1 MIRNSTR
8 TKGTAATALLFL
20 LCFPA
25 LQAQTGRRQPF
36 IEVETG
42 GVFLGYCDVGIPGD
56 SGTRFSL
63 TDALSTGSSIFLRLR
78 AGFSLGRRH
87 SIILLYAPLS
97 LEGSGSVPYP
107 IDFSGVT
114 FPANASLRSLYR
126 FNSYRLTY
134 RFGLKDG
141 EKLKIG
147 VGFTAKIRDAEISL
161 EGAGRESEK
170 TNVGFVPIL
179 NFLLEWHLSPA
190 WRFLLEGDALAAPQ
204 GRAEDVFVG
213 LVYQKSQDWAV
224 KFGYRI
230 LEGGADNDEVYNFS
244 LVNYLAVGAILYF

>member
-1 MIRNSTR
+1 MKNSLGL
-8 TKGTAATALLFL
+8 KGASAAALLFL
-20 LCFPA
+20 LCLPA
-25 LQAQTGRRQPF
+25 LQGQSRPAKPF

-42 GVFLGYCDVGIPGD
+42 GAFFGYCDVGIPGD
-56 SGTRFSL
+56 TGTRFSL
-63 TDALSTGSSIFLRLR
+63 SDDLSTSSSLFLRLR

-114 FPANASLRSLYR
+114 FPANTRLSSVYR
-126 FNSYRLTY
+126 FNSYRISY
-134 RFGLKDG
+134 RYGLKNS
-141 EKLKIG
+141 ENLKIG
-147 VGFTAKIRDAEISL
+147 IGLTAKIRDAEISL
-161 EGAGRESEK
+161 EGGGRDSKK
-170 TNVGFVPIL
+170 TNVGFVPII
-179 NFLLEWHLSPA
+179 NFLVE
-190 WRFLLEGDALAAPQ
+190 WRFSPSWRLLLEGDALAAPQ

-213 LVYQKSQDWAV
+213 LVFQKSEDWAL
-224 KFGYRI
+224 KIGYRI